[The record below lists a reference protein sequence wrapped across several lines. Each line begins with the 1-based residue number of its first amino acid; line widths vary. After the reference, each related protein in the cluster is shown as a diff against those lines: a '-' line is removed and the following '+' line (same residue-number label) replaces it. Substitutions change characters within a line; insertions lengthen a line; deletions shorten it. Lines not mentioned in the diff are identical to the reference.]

1 MTDIAKKPT
10 ETICAPLTVFFD
22 GRVDG
27 QVDLFRNARN
37 GVLIT
42 EGSVKGLQPSVGPK
56 QASLNGVTLIGEA
69 KNTVQL
75 L

>member
-1 MTDIAKKPT
+1 MTDIAKKPI

-42 EGSVKGLQPSVGPK
+42 EVVLKVYNHL
-56 QASLNGVTLIGEA
+56 
-69 KNTVQL
+69 
-75 L
+75 